1 LAEHFGELF
10 NGAFVALVP
19 SPVAFLL
26 RFDQAGFLQDAH
38 VVRDGG
44 LREVNA
50 ALDIAGAKA
59 GILADRT
66 GATNFQNLQ
75 DTATGG
81 IGDGVQ
87 QTAKGL
93 VLGGHAVEIDGK
105 LMAVNVG
112 KTGFQI
118 LDFGFQILNNSKLQI
133 WRSIFNLKSKI

>member
-1 LAEHFGELF
+1 MSAAPFLKGLAERFGELF

-26 RFDQAGFLQDAH
+26 RFHQAGFLQDAH

-50 ALDIAGAKA
+50 ALDITGAKA

-81 IGDGVQ
+81 VGDRVQ
-87 QTAKGL
+87 QTAEGL
-93 VLGGHAVEIDGK
+93 VLGGHAVEIDRK
-105 LMAVNVG
+105 LMGVNVAEAG
-112 KTGFQI
+112 L
-118 LDFGFQILNNSKLQI
+118 LDFNVHALDSIQSKILNL
-133 WRSIFNLKSKI
+133 